1 MTPFLLTA
9 QLQQGVV
16 LDTRIG
22 VALDSLLA
30 SEIRR
35 RRKEELGVSGQE
47 LDGGLSRLD
56 NTVATVEL
64 PLAKCIN
71 PEDSNQWHWM
81 STCAQPL
88 GPDMMPIPA
97 SSIDVHTIIQS
108 QHISKIEQSVP
119 VLPKNVSD
127 TSGRWRGRRI
137 PVVST
142 PAFYLAWT
150 GVGDMEE
157 VLSLVKSIQ
166 SVGQRRRAGEG
177 SVVSWSAKEY
187 EVSSDEAGHLVLRS
201 SDAGV
206 RQIGRP
212 CFQYCLS
219 ALGVASD
226 GVYPATVGMRPP
238 YWHTGTQEEA
248 FLPRREGA

>member
-1 MTPFLLTA
+1 MTPFLLIA

-16 LDTRIG
+16 MDTRIG

-64 PLAKCIN
+64 PLSRCTD
-71 PEDSNQWHWM
+71 PDSSDKWHWM

-88 GPDMMPIPA
+88 DHNMLPIPA

-119 VLPKNVSD
+119 ALPKNVSD

-150 GVGDMEE
+150 GVGEMNE
-157 VLSLVKSIQ
+157 VLNLVSDIS

-177 SVVSWSAKEY
+177 TVVSWSIKEY
-187 EVSSDEAGHLVLRS
+187 CASNTEAGHLSFAS
-201 SDAGV
+201 SISPS

-212 CFQYCLS
+212 CFQNCLS
-219 ALGVASD
+219 ALDISQD
-226 GVYPATVGMRPP
+226 DVYPATVGMRPP

-248 FLPRREGA
+248 FLPKREGT